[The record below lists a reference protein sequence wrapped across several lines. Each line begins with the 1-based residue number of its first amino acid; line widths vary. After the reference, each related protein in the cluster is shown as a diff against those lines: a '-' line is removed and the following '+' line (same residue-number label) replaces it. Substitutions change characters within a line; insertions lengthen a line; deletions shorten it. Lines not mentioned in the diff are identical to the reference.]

1 MIEDLKKYLK
11 KNKINLII
19 YGETHGFLD
28 DSQIQEEIIKVFN
41 PTKFLYEMLEETEL
55 LTGKEKKIFLNN
67 PDNKEFSLIS
77 TFGDLKK
84 TIFLA
89 SKYNL
94 PIVGNDIKN
103 MGWEDKKILAKS
115 KLTKEELRI
124 EKEIIFKREKKQAEI
139 IRKNLKMGE
148 KVFATTGA
156 FHLRKDSPLLNLQE
170 NYVIIYPIY
179 SGNQLFAPP
188 KNFDSKK
195 VGLKIKVLYGKKKN

>member
-1 MIEDLKKYLK
+1 
-11 KNKINLII
+11 
-19 YGETHGFLD
+19 
-28 DSQIQEEIIKVFN
+28 
-41 PTKFLYEMLEETEL
+41 
-55 LTGKEKKIFLNN
+55 
-67 PDNKEFSLIS
+67 
-77 TFGDLKK
+77 
-84 TIFLA
+84 
-89 SKYNL
+89 
-94 PIVGNDIKN
+94 